1 MDSLR
6 PIVEYSTDIAEV
18 VLNLTTERI
27 IVKEDQ
33 ERERNSPIHA

>member
-6 PIVEYSTDIAEV
+6 RIVVYSTDIAEV
-18 VLNLTTERI
+18 VLNLTIERI

-33 ERERNSPIHA
+33 RERYPQIHA